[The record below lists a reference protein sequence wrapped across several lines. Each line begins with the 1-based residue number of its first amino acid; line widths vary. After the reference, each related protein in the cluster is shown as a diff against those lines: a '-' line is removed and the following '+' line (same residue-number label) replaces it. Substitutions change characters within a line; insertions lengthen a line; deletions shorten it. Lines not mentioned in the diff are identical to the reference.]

1 MTVACGSAP
10 LLSMRGIEK
19 SFPGVR
25 ALRGIDLD
33 VHAGEVL
40 ALLGENG
47 AGKSTLMKVLGGA
60 HRPDAGT
67 IRLDARDIVFRS
79 PQEARAAG
87 IAVIHQEFSLVPG
100 LTAVENI
107 FLGQERS
114 RGGFVPRAD

>member
-1 MTVACGSAP
+1 
-10 LLSMRGIEK
+10 MRGIEK

-25 ALRGIDLD
+25 ALGGVDLD
-33 VHAGEVL
+33 VDSGEVL

-60 HRPDAGT
+60 VPPDAGR
-67 IRLDARDIVFRS
+67 IALAGHDVAFRS

-87 IAVIHQEFSLVPG
+87 IAVIHQEFNLIPG

-114 RGGFVPRAD
+114 RGGFIARGDERRLASDL